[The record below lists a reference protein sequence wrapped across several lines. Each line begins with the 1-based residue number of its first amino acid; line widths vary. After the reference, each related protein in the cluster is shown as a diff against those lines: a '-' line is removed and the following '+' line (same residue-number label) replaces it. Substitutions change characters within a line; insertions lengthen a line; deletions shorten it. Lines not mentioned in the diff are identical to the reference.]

1 MLNQQ
6 KLMDLVKKRSS
17 TLVSSSRNFL
27 RRLDPSATQDS
38 TDLNT
43 YDESILQ
50 QGRFW
55 MRTVTWTLI
64 GTSVFGVAWLA
75 LARTEEIVVA
85 PGQLEPIG
93 SVQDIQMP
101 LGGVV
106 DQILVAEGDTV
117 KAGQVLMKLDTE
129 ASEEQRN
136 SLEKTIKLKQEQL
149 LLKQEEK
156 RNYMQVNQ
164 EEVKILEGNLVLQA
178 EILER
183 YEQLEA
189 VGAFSEVQYLNQQN
203 IVAETRGKLMQT
215 KAERLRQIALLDQQ
229 TAQLKSELAD
239 LNGRLVES
247 KVTLRYQQLRSPVDG
262 VVFDLKPT
270 SRGFT
275 AQSTQTVM
283 KVVPIGSL
291 EAKVEVPSN
300 KIGFVKVPM
309 GCPEKRDACM
319 NADISIDSFPSSDF
333 GVLKGKVT
341 RIGSDALE
349 PDPQEQRQNSA
360 FRAIQLDDQQ
370 LKLKTGSSLPLQL
383 GMSLTANIKLRK
395 VSYLQLLL
403 GEFRTRLNR
412 CSVSEFVRIL
422 FVHRTFWAVRPY
434 HSSSSSAGPAPTR
447 CSGH

>member
-1 MLNQQ
+1 MMNPQ
-6 KLMDLVKKRSS
+6 KLRALVQQS
-17 TLVSSSRNFL
+17 TSNVVSTSRNL
-27 RRLDPSATQDS
+27 LSRLDPGAKQDATTLD
-38 TDLNT
+38 T

-64 GTSVFGVAWLA
+64 GSSVFGMAWLA

-101 LGGVV
+101 LGGVA

-129 ASEEQRN
+129 ASEEQRV

-149 LLKQEEK
+149 QLKEQEK
-156 RNYMQVNQ
+156 LNYMKVNQ
-164 EEVKILEGNLVLQA
+164 EEVLMLESNLELQS
-178 EILER
+178 EILDR
-183 YEQLEA
+183 FEQLEQA
-189 VGAFSEVQYLNQQN
+189 GAASELQYLNQQN
-203 IVAETRGKLMQT
+203 VVAETRGKLMQS
-215 KAERLRQIALLDQQ
+215 KADRLRQIALLDQQ

-239 LNGRLVES
+239 LNGRLVET
-247 KVTLRYQQLRSPVDG
+247 KVTLRYQKLKSPVDG

-275 AQSTQTVM
+275 AQTTQTVM

-300 KIGFVKVPM
+300 KIGFVQVPP

-319 NADISIDSFPSSDF
+319 TADISIDSFPSTDF

-349 PDPQEQRQNSA
+349 PDPQEQRQELS
-360 FRAIQLDDQQ
+360 FPVTIQLDDQQ
-370 LKLKTGSSLPLQL
+370 LKLKTGSSLPLQV

-403 GEFRTRLNR
+403 GEFQDKAESLQRL
-412 CSVSEFVRIL
+412 
-422 FVHRTFWAVRPY
+422 
-434 HSSSSSAGPAPTR
+434 
-447 CSGH
+447 

>member
-1 MLNQQ
+1 MKLNPQN
-6 KLMDLVKKRSS
+6 LTTLVKEG
-17 TLVSSSRNFL
+17 SSRLVATSRDFF
-27 RRLDPSATQDS
+27 RRFDPVATQDA
-38 TDLNT
+38 TQVET

-64 GTSVFGVAWLA
+64 GTTVFGVGWLA

-101 LGGVV
+101 VGGVA

-129 ASEEQRN
+129 ASEEQRV
-136 SLEKTIKLKQEQL
+136 SLEKTIQLKQEQL
-149 LLKQEEK
+149 ELKEQEK
-156 RNYMQVNQ
+156 LNYMQVNQ
-164 EEVKILEGNLVLQA
+164 EEVQMLESNLELQS
-178 EILER
+178 EILDR
-183 YEQLEA
+183 FEQLEQA
-189 VGAFSEVQYLNQQN
+189 GAASELQYLNQQN
-203 IVAETRGKLMQT
+203 IVAETRGRLMQS
-215 KAERLRQIALLDQQ
+215 KADRLRQIALLDQQ
-229 TAQLKSELAD
+229 TAGLKSELAN
-239 LNGRLVES
+239 LNGRLVET
-247 KVTLRYQQLRSPVDG
+247 KVTLRYQQLKSPVDG

-283 KVVPIGSL
+283 KVVPMGSL

-300 KIGFVKVPM
+300 KIGFVQVPS
-309 GCPEKRDACM
+309 GCPERLDACM
-319 NADISIDSFPSSDF
+319 KADISIDSFPSSDF
-333 GVLKGKVT
+333 GVLEGKVT

-349 PDPQEQRQNSA
+349 PDPQEQRQELS
-360 FRAIQLDDQQ
+360 FPVTIQLDDQQ
-370 LKLKTGSSLPLQL
+370 LKLKSGSSLPLQV

-403 GEFRTRLNR
+403 GEFQDKAESLQRL
-412 CSVSEFVRIL
+412 
-422 FVHRTFWAVRPY
+422 
-434 HSSSSSAGPAPTR
+434 
-447 CSGH
+447 

>member
-1 MLNQQ
+1 MKLNPL
-6 KLMDLVKKRSS
+6 KLISNPLISKASEPDQEAGALA
-17 TLVSSSRNFL
+17 N
-27 RRLDPSATQDS
+27 
-38 TDLNT
+38 
-43 YDESILQ
+43 YDESVLQ

-64 GTSVFGVAWLA
+64 GTSVFGIAWLA

-101 LGGVV
+101 VGGVA
-106 DQILVAEGDTV
+106 DQILVAEGDQV

-129 ASEEQRN
+129 ASEEQRS

-149 LLKQEEK
+149 DLKQTEK
-156 RNYMQVNQ
+156 RNYIQVNQ
-164 EEVKILEGNLVLQA
+164 EEVVMLENNLELQS

-189 VGAFSEVQYLNQQN
+189 AGAQSELQYLNQQN
-203 IVAETRGKLMQT
+203 VVEETRGKLMQS
-215 KAERLRQIALLDQQ
+215 KADRLRQIALLDQQ
-229 TAQLKSELAD
+229 TAQLQSELAD
-239 LNGRLVES
+239 LNGRLVET
-247 KVTLRYQQLRSPVDG
+247 KVTLRYQQLKSPVDG

-283 KVVPIGSL
+283 KVVPMGSL

-300 KIGFVKVPM
+300 KIGFVQVPPD
-309 GCPEKRDACM
+309 CPKQRKTCM
-319 NADISIDSFPSSDF
+319 DADISIDSFPSSDF
-333 GVLKGKVT
+333 GVLKGKVI

-349 PDPQEQRQNSA
+349 PDPQEQRQELS
-360 FRAIQLDDQQ
+360 FPVTVQLDTQQ
-370 LKLKTGSSLPLQL
+370 LKLKSGASLPLQV

-403 GEFRTRLNR
+403 GEFQDKAESLQRL
-412 CSVSEFVRIL
+412 
-422 FVHRTFWAVRPY
+422 
-434 HSSSSSAGPAPTR
+434 
-447 CSGH
+447 

>member
-1 MLNQQ
+1 MMKINPQ
-6 KLMDLVKKRSS
+6 KLTALVRQGSS
-17 TLVSSSRNFL
+17 NLVATSRDFL
-27 RRLDPSATQDS
+27 RRFDPGATQGPN
-38 TDLNT
+38 DLNT

-64 GTSVFGVAWLA
+64 GSSLFGVAWLA
-75 LARTEEIVVA
+75 FARTEEIVVA

-101 LGGVV
+101 VGGVA
-106 DQILVAEGDTV
+106 DQILVAEGDRV

-129 ASEEQRN
+129 ASEEQRV
-136 SLEKTIKLKQEQL
+136 SLEKNIKLKQEQL
-149 LLKQEEK
+149 QLKEQEK
-156 RNYMQVNQ
+156 IKTMQVNQ
-164 EEVKILEGNLVLQA
+164 EEVLMLENNLQLQA

-183 YEQLEA
+183 FEQLEA
-189 VGAFSEVQYLNQQN
+189 AGAFSEVQYLNQQN
-203 IVAETRGKLMQT
+203 VVAETRGKLMQT

-283 KVVPIGSL
+283 KVVPMGSL

-300 KIGFVKVPM
+300 KIGFVQVPP
-309 GCPEKRDACM
+309 GCPGDRDACM
-319 NADISIDSFPSSDF
+319 TADISIDSFPSTDF

-349 PDPQEQRQNSA
+349 PDPQEQRQELS
-360 FRAIQLDDQQ
+360 FPVTIQLDDQQ
-370 LKLKTGSSLPLQL
+370 LKLKTGSSLPLQV

-403 GEFRTRLNR
+403 GEFQDKAESLQRL
-412 CSVSEFVRIL
+412 
-422 FVHRTFWAVRPY
+422 
-434 HSSSSSAGPAPTR
+434 
-447 CSGH
+447 

>member
-1 MLNQQ
+1 MKMNPQSLTT
-6 KLMDLVKKRSS
+6 LVKQGSS
-17 TLVSSSRNFL
+17 NLVATSRNFF
-27 RRLDPSATQDS
+27 RRFDPGTPQDAT
-38 TDLNT
+38 NVET

-64 GTSVFGVAWLA
+64 GTTVFGVGWLA

-85 PGQLEPIG
+85 PGQLKPIG

-101 LGGVV
+101 VGGVA
-106 DQILVAEGDTV
+106 DQILVEEGDRV

-136 SLEKTIKLKQEQL
+136 SLEKTIKLKKEQL
-149 LLKQEEK
+149 ILKEEEK
-156 RNYMQVNQ
+156 RNYQLVNQ
-164 EEVKILEGNLVLQA
+164 EEVQMLESNLALQS
-178 EILER
+178 EILGR
-183 YEQLEA
+183 LEQLEA
-189 VGAFSEVQYLNQQN
+189 VGAFSEVQILSQQN
-203 IVAETRGKLMQT
+203 TVAEIQGKLMQS
-215 KAERLRQIALLDQQ
+215 KADRLRQVALLDQQ

-239 LNGRLVES
+239 LNGRLVET

-283 KVVPIGSL
+283 KVVPMGSL

-300 KIGFVKVPM
+300 KIGFVKVPS
-309 GCPEKRDACM
+309 GCPEKRDSCM
-319 NADISIDSFPSSDF
+319 NADISIDSFPSTDF

-341 RIGSDALE
+341 HIGSDALE
-349 PDPQEQRQNSA
+349 PDPQEQRQELS
-360 FRAIQLDDQQ
+360 FPVTIQLDSQQ
-370 LKLKTGSSLPLQL
+370 LKLKNGSSLPLQV

-395 VSYLQLLL
+395 VSYLRLLL
-403 GEFRTRLNR
+403 GEFQDKAQSLQRL
-412 CSVSEFVRIL
+412 
-422 FVHRTFWAVRPY
+422 
-434 HSSSSSAGPAPTR
+434 
-447 CSGH
+447 

>member
-1 MLNQQ
+1 MKMHPKNLSV
-6 KLMDLVKKRSS
+6 LVKQGSS
-17 TLVSSSRNFL
+17 NLVATSRDFL
-27 RRLDPSATQDS
+27 RRFDPAATQDAS
-38 TDLNT
+38 NLDT

-64 GTSVFGVAWLA
+64 GSSVFGLAWLA

-101 LGGVV
+101 VGGVA

-129 ASEEQRN
+129 ASEEQRV

-149 LLKQEEK
+149 QLKEQEK
-156 RNYMQVNQ
+156 LNYMQVNQ
-164 EEVKILEGNLVLQA
+164 EEVLMLESNLQLQS

-183 YEQLEA
+183 FEQLERA
-189 VGAFSEVQYLNQQN
+189 GAASELQYLNQQN
-203 IVAETRGKLMQT
+203 VVAETRGKLMQS
-215 KAERLRQIALLDQQ
+215 KADRLRQIALLDQQ

-239 LNGRLVES
+239 LNGRLVET

-283 KVVPIGSL
+283 KVVPMGSL

-300 KIGFVKVPM
+300 KIGFVQVPP
-309 GCPEKRDACM
+309 GCPEKREACM
-319 NADISIDSFPSSDF
+319 NADISIDSFPSTDF

-341 RIGSDALE
+341 RIGSDAIE
-349 PDPQEQRQNSA
+349 PDPQEQRQELS
-360 FRAIQLDDQQ
+360 FPVTIQLDDQQ
-370 LKLKTGSSLPLQL
+370 LKLKTGSSLPLQV

-403 GEFRTRLNR
+403 GEFQDKAESLQRL
-412 CSVSEFVRIL
+412 
-422 FVHRTFWAVRPY
+422 
-434 HSSSSSAGPAPTR
+434 
-447 CSGH
+447 

>member
-1 MLNQQ
+1 MKMNPQ
-6 KLMDLVKKRSS
+6 KLRALVKKGCSK
-17 TLVSSSRNFL
+17 LVATSRDVL
-27 RRLDPSATQDS
+27 RRIDPIALQD
-38 TDLNT
+38 TDDLSNF
-43 YDESILQ
+43 DESILQ
-50 QGRFW
+50 QGRLW
-55 MRTVTWTLI
+55 IRTVTWTLV
-64 GTSVFGVAWLA
+64 GSSMFALAWLA

-101 LGGVV
+101 VGGVA
-106 DQILVAEGDTV
+106 DQIFVKEGDLV

-129 ASEEQRN
+129 ASEELHK

-149 LLKQEEK
+149 RLKKEEK
-156 RNYMQVNQ
+156 RNTMQMNQ
-164 EEVKILEGNLVLQA
+164 EEVLMLENNLVLQS
-178 EILER
+178 EILDR
-183 YEQLEA
+183 YEQLKE
-189 VGAFSEVQYLNQQN
+189 VGAFSEVQYLNQRN
-203 IVAETRGKLMQT
+203 IVAETRGKLMQAR
-215 KAERLRQIALLDQQ
+215 AERLRQIAMLDQQ

-247 KVTLRYQQLRSPVDG
+247 KVTLRYQQLKSPVDG

-300 KIGFVKVPM
+300 KIGFVQVPQ
-309 GCPEKRDACM
+309 GCPEDRDICM

-341 RIGSDALE
+341 RIGSDALD
-349 PDPQEQRQNSA
+349 PDPQEQRQELS
-360 FRAIQLDDQQ
+360 FPVTIQLDDQQ
-370 LKLKTGSSLPLQL
+370 LKLKSGSTLPLQV

-403 GEFRTRLNR
+403 GEFKDKAESLQ
-412 CSVSEFVRIL
+412 RI
-422 FVHRTFWAVRPY
+422 
-434 HSSSSSAGPAPTR
+434 
-447 CSGH
+447 